1 MEPEQTDLQHT
12 VRKLPLKKESNK
24 TGKKGRRNTFTVLK
38 ERYIFEEKAHNSA
51 QRMKKI
57 WITLRKV
64 KEKTFSNQRRK
75 KPERITHYNFAKIMS
90 MKDERNGK

>member
-1 MEPEQTDLQHT
+1 M
-12 VRKLPLKKESNK
+12 
-24 TGKKGRRNTFTVLK
+24 FTILK

-75 KPERITHYNFAKIMS
+75 KPERITHYNMAKIVS
-90 MKDERNGK
+90 KKDERTEWKIDKHGVLVVVVGRSRFEDGLGCISVTC